1 VVDPAQTLRLARRP
15 GRGRA
20 EGLLTLR
27 SWAGDTGALYLRVF
41 GRGLRLALRNW
52 PLCLVVILYG
62 ALLRV
67 VGLVALPLGM
77 AGGFLLYLASV
88 ACVSSWLA
96 LVAQIIRVG
105 RVRLSDLPGSFLVYF
120 ADLLTVAFLFW
131 GLRVI
136 GTLVLAPFPFLAI
149 VFGLAVIVFF
159 NAVPELLYLGQH
171 SAAEL
176 LVESYRFIGANW
188 IEWFPAN
195 LLLTAAVFATL
206 LLPPG
211 PFGII
216 VVIAAGLA
224 LAFATIV
231 RGLLFLELASS
242 SRRSRD
248 FWRRA
253 AG

>member
-1 VVDPAQTLRLARRP
+1 
-15 GRGRA
+15 
-20 EGLLTLR
+20 
-27 SWAGDTGALYLRVF
+27 VF
-41 GRGLRLALRNW
+41 SRGLRLALRNW

-67 VGLVALPLGM
+67 VGLVALPLGI
-77 AGGFLLYLASV
+77 AGGFLLYLAGV

-96 LVAQIIRVG
+96 LVAQVIRVG
-105 RVRLSDLPGSFLVYF
+105 RVRLSDLPGSFVVYF

-176 LVESYRFIGANW
+176 LVESYRFIGENW

-195 LLLTAAVFATL
+195 ILLGLCLYAASWVPAGPYGLFSGLVTGVTLYFAM
-206 LLPPG
+206 
-211 PFGII
+211 
-216 VVIAAGLA
+216 
-224 LAFATIV
+224 IV
-231 RGLLFLELASS
+231 RGLLFRELVTS
-242 SRRSRD
+242 SRRGRE
-248 FWRRA
+248 FRRRA